1 MSDLK
6 NIKSWL
12 HLQRAPGLGWV
23 KINQFL
29 TEGGDAK
36 QLSQLRD
43 LPGDLALPSA
53 AKAYLKQATD
63 DDIRSELNWLD
74 KPNNHILTLDDPL
87 YPPQL
92 KLIND
97 PPLLL
102 YVKGLPEVLLLPQ
115 LAVVGS
121 RNASQAGL
129 KNTWEF
135 CQDLAGRGLVITSGL
150 ATGVDTQAHQAALD
164 AGCQTVAVMGTGIN
178 SIYPKHNKTLAQSI
192 AAQGAVLSE
201 LPLNTPPH
209 AHHFPRR
216 NRIIAGLSMGTL
228 VIEAAQKSGTLITA
242 RLSMEYNRPVM
253 AIPGSIHN
261 PLAKGCHALIKQGA
275 KLVESAQDILH
286 EVEPGIRMLAD
297 QLHTRLHEP
306 ALEKTETT
314 PDIGLSESQQHIFR
328 HLDFHPTSF
337 DDIVE
342 RTQLTSGDVASD
354 LLIMELA
361 GLIEKLPGANYQK
374 I

>member
-1 MSDLK
+1 MSELN

-23 KINQFL
+23 KIQPL
-29 TEGGDAK
+29 LEACGDAEAVC
-36 QLSQLRD
+36 QLHN
-43 LPGDLALPSA
+43 LPSDAVLPAA
-53 AKAYLKQATD
+53 AKSYLRQAND
-63 DDIRSELNWLD
+63 QDLEAELTWLS
-74 KPNNHILTLDDPL
+74 KPNNHILTVDDPL

-92 KLIND
+92 RLIND

-102 YVKGLPEVLLLPQ
+102 YVKGNPAVLLLPQ

-129 KNTWEF
+129 NNTQDF
-135 CQDLAGRGLVITSGL
+135 CHDLARQGLVITSGL
-150 ATGVDTQAHQAALD
+150 AIGVDTQAHQAAVA
-164 AGCQTVAVMGTGIN
+164 AGGQTVAVMGTGIN
-178 SIYPKHNKTLAQSI
+178 SIYPKQNKALAQTI
-192 AAQGAVLSE
+192 TNHGAVVSE
-201 LPLNTPPH
+201 LPLDTPPH

-228 VIEAAQKSGTLITA
+228 VVEAAQKSGTLITA

-275 KLVESAQDILH
+275 KLVETAPDILQ
-286 EVEPGIRMLAD
+286 EIEPGIHMLSD
-297 QLHTRLHEP
+297 QLSSKLHESS
-306 ALEKTETT
+306 LEKSTGT
-314 PDIGLSESQQHIFR
+314 PDIKLSESQQHILR
-328 HLDFHPTSF
+328 HLDYHPTAF

-342 RTQLTSGDVASD
+342 GTQLTSGDVASD

-361 GLIEKLPGANYQK
+361 GVIEKLPGANYQK